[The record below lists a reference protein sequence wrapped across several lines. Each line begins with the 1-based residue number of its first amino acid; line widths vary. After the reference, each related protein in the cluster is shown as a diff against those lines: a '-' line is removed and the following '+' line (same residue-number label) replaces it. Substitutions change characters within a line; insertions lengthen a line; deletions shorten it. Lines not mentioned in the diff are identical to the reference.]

1 MKSKRSGKFSG
12 FVLKGDHPLP
22 HRATRLSTLSASPP
36 HQSGRCGFCTGFG
49 AKPTSLNETYLP
61 SNCGESLVHSSIIA
75 AIYSSHRRPRSWN
88 GTLSIR
94 YSSSSQPTPTS
105 ATARPP
111 LSQSSVAHALACTI
125 GFCNGSIVTEDDS
138 LMRGAAVATNDSATT
153 ECE

>member
-12 FVLKGDHPLP
+12 LVRKGDQPLP
-22 HRATRLSTLSASPP
+22 QRATRLSTLSASPP
-36 HQSGRCGFCTGFG
+36 HHNGRHGFCAGFG

-61 SNCGESLVHSSIIA
+61 SNCGESLVHSSIMA

-111 LSQSSVAHALACTI
+111 LSQSSVAHALACTM
-125 GFCNGSIVTEDDS
+125 GFCKGRIVTDDES
-138 LMRGAAVATNDSATT
+138 FMRGAALATNDNAAT
-153 ECE
+153 ECK